1 MEGRAHP
8 LQFTCTLHG
17 RRGRENWAPIYWS
30 LSTTIHKSTTIRTLV
45 SPNDAISASEPIGGP
60 PPRSGLTG
68 QIVGY
73 TSFTFIVYLAIGLPL
88 AILPAYVHLRMG
100 FSAALAGLVISVQYI
115 ATFLSRPW
123 AGHISD
129 HAGAKIAVI
138 WGMAMCAGS
147 GALLVAAAWL
157 HGTPWLS
164 FVCLIG
170 SRLALGVGE
179 SLGSTG
185 ATLWGIS
192 AVGQQNT
199 AKVISFNGIST
210 YGALALGAPFGVV
223 LETHFGLA
231 SLGFL
236 TAAVCGGSVLFA
248 IGKRAVPVVAGEH
261 LPFQSV
267 LGRVAPHGIALAL
280 GGVGYSV
287 LATFVTLFY
296 ASRHWQGAALCL
308 TAFGITFIAARLLFI
323 HTIERFGG
331 YPVALAC
338 LSVESLGVLTL
349 WLAHSPWVAMAAAAV
364 TGFGFALVFPA
375 VGVEAVRRVP
385 EKNRGTALG
394 VYTGFSDVSFFL
406 VGPIAGTV
414 IGAFGYASAFLFAL
428 LCVLVSLGI
437 VAMLRRRN
445 HVLAAL

>member
-1 MEGRAHP
+1 M
-8 LQFTCTLHG
+8 
-17 RRGRENWAPIYWS
+17 
-30 LSTTIHKSTTIRTLV
+30 STTDRKFI
-45 SPNDAISASEPIGGP
+45 SPGDAIALSEPDAATDSRFGI
-60 PPRSGLTG
+60 TG
-68 QIVGY
+68 QIVGF
-73 TSFTFIVYLAIGLPL
+73 TSFTFVVYLAIGLPL

-147 GALLVAAAWL
+147 GALLLAAALL

-164 FVCLIG
+164 IVCLIA

-192 AVGQQNT
+192 AVGQENT

-210 YGALALGAPFGVV
+210 YGALALGAPLGVV
-223 LETHFGLA
+223 METHLGLA

-236 TAAVCGGSVLFA
+236 TMAVCGASVVFA
-248 IGKRAVPVVAGEH
+248 LGKQAVPVIVGEH

-296 ASRHWQGAALCL
+296 ASRHWDGAALCL

-331 YPVALAC
+331 YPVAITC
-338 LSVESLGVLTL
+338 LSVESIGVLML
-349 WLAHSPWVAMAAAAV
+349 WLAHSPWTALGAAAV

-375 VGVEAVRRVP
+375 IGVEAVRRVP

-414 IGAFGYASAFLFAL
+414 IGGFGYASAFLFAL
-428 LCVLVSLGI
+428 ICVVTSLGI
-437 VAMLRRRN
+437 VTTLTRRN
-445 HVLAAL
+445 NALSGL